1 MTESTQNSQNNMPK
15 IKISGL
21 KFRSIIQ
28 ILGFDKLKFKK
39 NHSKKTKVFWGLGY
53 GEGQQ
58 NSRLCPGENAQG
70 FKIHFLK

>member
-1 MTESTQNSQNNMPK
+1 MPK

-28 ILGFDKLKFKK
+28 ILGFGKLKFKK

-53 GEGQQ
+53 GEGQDYALGKMLRGSKYISL
-58 NSRLCPGENAQG
+58 NE
-70 FKIHFLK
+70 